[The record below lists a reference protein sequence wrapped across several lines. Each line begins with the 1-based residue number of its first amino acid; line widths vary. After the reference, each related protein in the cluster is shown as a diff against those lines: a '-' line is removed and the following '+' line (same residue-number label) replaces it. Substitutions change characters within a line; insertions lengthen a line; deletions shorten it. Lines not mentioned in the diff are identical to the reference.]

1 MSLENFISWC
11 IDNSISF
18 TLESDQQLK
27 VHAAPGK
34 LTEDVIQKIRH
45 YKFELIDWIKQGEI
59 QSSAEYIIPDIA
71 IPELCTKITPDMLPL
86 LSLSQREIDH
96 IVSQVPGGVTNIKDM
111 YPLAPLQEGM
121 LFHHTINE
129 EADPHVS
136 PTLLRLADK
145 EAFDKFLQAMTFIVD
160 RYDVLR
166 TAIFW
171 RNHNAGIQVV
181 LKKVELPLEFLEF
194 CAETDVPQA
203 MQELCEKNHQ
213 SLDLEKAPLMRLQV
227 ATDPASGQYFVF
239 FRQHHLIVDHV
250 AFEIM
255 YNELATYM
263 AGQQHLL
270 PAPCQYREF
279 VAQVL
284 HQNKHLDTEAFFT
297 RYLGDVTDPT
307 IVFGLL
313 ETSEDRHQVEDI
325 SKRLSEDMH
334 STIKAVCRSLQVNAA
349 AVFHAA
355 WALVVARFV
364 GREDV
369 VFGTV
374 MSGRLQGS
382 ADMDNLVGMTIN
394 TIPYRIRLAGMT
406 AAELIRQ
413 SYSQML
419 ALLPYEQVSL
429 ADAQSCSQV
438 RGGIPLF
445 NSLMNYRHTNQQ
457 EMDHFDDMLGI
468 KDLGGSERNS
478 YPITLSV
485 DDFGTGFGLSAKT
498 DKRLGGDRVIAY
510 MIQSLERL
518 LSAIQTKLT
527 TPVVSL
533 DIMPVAERQQQLID
547 WNQTSTPY
555 PCDLSIHSLFEQQV
569 AKTPDYP
576 AVQAGEQSLTF
587 AELNARANRLAHY
600 LRSMG
605 IQEGSYVGVLLG
617 RGIELLIAN
626 LAVLKSGA
634 AYVPMSPDQPEKRI
648 LATIEDSAIELLLL
662 KESQAAGDII
672 AGLDILFMDESY
684 TDVDWLAEYPD
695 FDLATKR
702 DFDPATPA
710 YVVYTS
716 GSTGK
721 PKGVV
726 VPHAGVME
734 YCAGAQNRYYTETLT
749 GSFVMTSPAFD
760 LALPGLILPLLT
772 GGVVEFGGE
781 SSDVYS
787 LWQQLLA
794 IRNPR
799 LVRLTPANLQILND
813 FEPSIEC
820 RVQHVFVVG
829 GETLRPRAL
838 ALLRASFPDSEIYN
852 HYGPSEAIVGCAAL
866 NTHQLNCDE
875 VMSVPIG
882 LPLDNVKLYV
892 LDQTLSPVPT
902 GTVGELY
909 VGRYYLALGYLNQP
923 ELTAARFIEN
933 PFYDPD
939 DRFSPRRLYKT
950 GDLVQ
955 WNDRGLLEF
964 VERQDQQIKIR
975 GFRIEL
981 GEIEHVIE
989 QYPAVEQALVIAKGD
1004 EQHNNILVGYY
1015 LAPEP
1020 VDAVDIKQFVSRLLP
1035 EYMTP
1040 TYFQHLD
1047 VFPITANGKID
1058 REALPQPDLSG
1069 FSSAYVAPRN
1079 DTERVLCELWQD
1091 LLKVEK
1097 VGVSDNFFL
1106 LGGHS
1111 LLATRLAAKVS
1122 QTFGVEILFRD
1133 IYNQPVLEAQAD
1145 IISTALYI
1153 KELEKQRKKC
1163 QVKTKGVL

>member
-18 TLESDQQLK
+18 TLESDHQLK

-34 LTEDVIQKIRH
+34 LTEDVIQDIRH
-45 YKFELIDWIKQGEI
+45 YKFELIDWIRQGEL
-59 QSSAEYIIPDIA
+59 QSSAAYVVPDIA
-71 IPELCTKITPDMLPL
+71 IPKHCTKITPDMLPL
-86 LSLSQREIDH
+86 ISLSQRDIDH
-96 IVSQVPGGVTNIKDM
+96 IVSKVPGGVTNIKDM

-121 LFHHTINE
+121 LFHHTVNE
-129 EADPHVS
+129 DADPHVS

-145 EAFDKFLQAMTFIVD
+145 EAFDKFVQAMTFIVD

-181 LKKVELPLEFLEF
+181 LKKVELPLEFLDF
-194 CAETDVPQA
+194 CTGTDVPQV
-203 MQELCEKNHQ
+203 MQDLCEKNHQ

-227 ATDPASGQYFVF
+227 AADPVSGQYFVF

-250 AFEIM
+250 AFEII

-284 HQNKHLDTEAFFT
+284 YQNKHLDTEAFFT

-313 ETSEDRHQVEDI
+313 ETSEDRRQVEDI
-325 SKRLSEDMH
+325 SKQLPEDMH
-334 STIKAVCRSLQVNAA
+334 SAIKAVCRSLQVNAA

-374 MSGRLQGS
+374 MSGRLLGG

-394 TIPYRIRLAGMT
+394 TIPYRSRIAGMT
-406 AAELIRQ
+406 AAELVRQ
-413 SYSQML
+413 SYSQMH

-429 ADAQSCSQV
+429 ADAQSYSQV

-457 EMDHFDDMLGI
+457 DMDDFDDMLGI

-485 DDFGTGFGLSAKT
+485 DDFGTCFGLSAKT
-498 DKRLGGDRVIAY
+498 DKRLGSDRVIAY
-510 MIQSLERL
+510 MMQSLDSL
-518 LSAIQTKLT
+518 LSAIQTQLT
-527 TPVVSL
+527 KPAISL
-533 DIMPVAERQQQLID
+533 DIMPPAERQLQLID
-547 WNQTSTPY
+547 WNQTSRPY

-569 AKTPDYP
+569 AKTPDHL
-576 AVQAGEQSLTF
+576 AVQSGDQSLTF

-600 LRSMG
+600 LQGMG
-605 IQEGSYVGVLLG
+605 IEEGSYVGVLLG
-617 RGIELLIAN
+617 RGVELLIAN

-634 AYVPMSPDQPEKRI
+634 AYVPISPDQPEERI
-648 LATIEDSAIELLLL
+648 SATIEDSAMELLLL

-672 AGLDILFMDESY
+672 AGVDILLMDESY
-684 TDVDWLAEYPD
+684 TDADWLSEYPD
-695 FDLATKR
+695 SDLATKS

-726 VPHAGVME
+726 VPHAGVVE

-760 LALPGLILPLLT
+760 LALPGLLLPLLT

-781 SSDVYS
+781 SGDAYS
-787 LWQQLLA
+787 LWRQLLA
-794 IRNPR
+794 IRSPR

-813 FEPSIEC
+813 LEPAIEC
-820 RVQHVFVVG
+820 RVPHVFVVG
-829 GETLRPRAL
+829 GETLHPRAL
-838 ALLRASFPDSEIYN
+838 ALLRACFPDSEIYN
-852 HYGPSEAIVGCAAL
+852 HYGPSEAIVGCVAM
-866 NTHQLNCDE
+866 NTRQLNCDE
-875 VMSVPIG
+875 VTSVPIG
-882 LPLDNVKLYV
+882 LPLDNAKLYV
-892 LDQTLSPVPT
+892 LDQALSPVPI

-909 VGRYYLALGYLNQP
+909 VGRHYLALGYLNQP
-923 ELTAARFIEN
+923 DLTAARFIEN

-939 DRFSPRRLYKT
+939 DRFSPRCLYKT

-955 WNDRGLLEF
+955 WHDQGLLEF
-964 VERQDQQIKIR
+964 VERQDHQIKIR

-989 QYPAVEQALVIAKGD
+989 QYPAVEQALVIAKSD
-1004 EQHNNILVGYY
+1004 EQHNKVLIGYY
-1015 LAPEP
+1015 RAPSP
-1020 VDAVDIKQFVSRLLP
+1020 MDAVDLKQFVSRLLP

-1040 TYFQHLD
+1040 TYFQH
-1047 VFPITANGKID
+1047 VNIFPVTANGKID
-1058 REALPQPDLSG
+1058 RQALPLPDLSD

-1079 DTERVLCELWQD
+1079 ETERALCELWQE
-1091 LLKVEK
+1091 LLKTEK
-1097 VGVSDNFFL
+1097 VGVLDNFLL

-1111 LLATRLAAKVS
+1111 LLATRLAAKIS
-1122 QTFGVEILFRD
+1122 QNFGIEILFRD

-1153 KELEKQRKKC
+1153 KSLEQQRKQG
-1163 QVKTKGVL
+1163 QVKEKGVL